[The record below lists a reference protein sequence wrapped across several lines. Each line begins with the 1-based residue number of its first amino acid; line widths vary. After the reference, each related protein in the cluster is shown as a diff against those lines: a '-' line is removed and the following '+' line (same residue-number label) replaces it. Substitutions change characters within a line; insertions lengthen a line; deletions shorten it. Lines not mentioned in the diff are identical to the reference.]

1 LRSRP
6 GLHWLVPVVVPIL
19 ALAQAGPASTGPPTQ
34 VRITEQLVE
43 DLPAGEDFCPDPV
56 RIAWDLDFKK
66 ISFAEPIGQGIW
78 ALTVGSIKAVVTNMK
93 TGTSVSLDVSGP
105 AFLDTTV
112 DPPRLLFGTGH
123 SLVSEDGLL
132 YVAGLLRP
140 DATGEVRLSA
150 GHARDVCAMLD
161 GE

>member
-1 LRSRP
+1 MRSRP

-112 DPPRLLFGTGH
+112 DPPRPVFGTGH
-123 SLVSEDGLL
+123 TLLFTEEGLL
-132 YVAGLLRP
+132 YASGRLTRDAAGELHLNGQ
-140 DATGEVRLSA
+140 T
-150 GHARDVCAMLD
+150 RDVCAMLVAA
-161 GE
+161 